1 MTPEK
6 LFLPVKKEDLSV
18 RGWDGLDIILVTGD
32 AYVDHPSFAMA
43 ILGRVLESKGYR
55 VGIIAQPDWT
65 SLDDFQKLG
74 RPRLY
79 FGVSAGNL
87 DSLVSNY
94 TPNKKKRHSDAY
106 SPGGKAGCRPDRATI
121 VYANRL
127 HEAYPGV
134 PIVIGGIEAS
144 LRRFAHY
151 DYWSDKVRRSL
162 LFDAKADL
170 LLYGMGERQVVRL
183 AELLARGV
191 PIKKITDI
199 RGSVYKSRELPEDCI
214 LLPGYEEVRE
224 NKASYAEAVKIQ
236 YLNQNPFTGKRLAQ
250 KHGDQF
256 LIQNIPDKPLSTVE
270 LDTIYELP
278 YQRNYHP
285 DYEVDGGIPAVRE
298 VKFSL
303 LSQRG
308 CFGGCA
314 FCAITNHQGR
324 IIQTRSV
331 ESLLREAKILT
342 ELPDFKGIIHDV
354 GGPTANFRRPACQKQ
369 KKHGACVG
377 KDCLYPP
384 CNHLEVDHSEYFA
397 LLKKIRSLPKV
408 KKVFIRSGIRYD
420 YLLKDKK
427 FFKYLEELCMYYV
440 SGQLKVAPEHIA
452 PGVLAMMHKSDR
464 SIFDRFR
471 ECYEAMNKKLGKKQY
486 LVPYFMSSHPGCTIN
501 DAVLLAEYIRD
512 LHYQPEQ
519 VQDFTPTPGSL
530 STCMYYTG
538 LDPLTGKK
546 VHVPNTE
553 ERRLQRAL
561 LQYKLPAN
569 RRLVEKALQKAGRQ
583 DLIGRGSKALLKP
596 VKSERTIK
604 TVRRKKK

>member
-1 MTPEK
+1 MTPAK
-6 LFLPVKKEDLSV
+6 LFLPVKKEDLAA

-65 SLDDFQKLG
+65 SLKDFQKLG

-94 TPNKKKRHSDAY
+94 TPNKKKRRSDAY

-183 AELLARGV
+183 AELLAKGV
-191 PIKKITDI
+191 PMKKITDI
-199 RGSVYKSRELPEDCI
+199 RGSVYKAKELPDDCLI
-214 LLPGYEEVRE
+214 LPSYEEVKAD
-224 NKASYAEAVKIQ
+224 KASYAKAVKLQ
-236 YLNQNPFTGKRLAQ
+236 YLNQNPFIGKRLAQ

-256 LIQNIPDKPLSTVE
+256 LIQNIPDKPLSTEE
-270 LDTIYELP
+270 LDKVYELP
-278 YQRNYHP
+278 YQRDYHP
-285 DYEVDGGIPAVRE
+285 DYEAEVPAIRE

-314 FCAITNHQGR
+314 FCAITHHQGR
-324 IIQTRSV
+324 MIQARSA

-354 GGPTANFRRPACQKQ
+354 GGPTANFRHLACPKQ
-369 KKHGACVG
+369 EKHGACVG
-377 KDCLYPP
+377 KECLYPAP
-384 CNHLEVDHSEYFA
+384 CPNLEVDHSEYFA

-420 YLLKDKK
+420 YLLEDKR
-427 FFKYLEELCMYYV
+427 FFKYLEELCKHYV

-452 PGVLAMMHKSDR
+452 PNALAMMHKSGR
-464 SIFDRFR
+464 RVFDRFR

-486 LVPYFMSSHPGCTIN
+486 LVPYFMSSHPGCTLK

-546 VHVPNTE
+546 VHVPDE
-553 ERRLQRAL
+553 KERTLQRAL

-569 RRLVEKALQKAGRQ
+569 RKLVEKALQKAGRQ
-583 DLIGRGSKALLKP
+583 DLIGWGPKALLRP
-596 VKSERTIK
+596 VKSDRTIK
-604 TVRRKKK
+604 TVRRKKR